1 MGHVINSRKKIIIFS
16 YSKMSLIVLS
26 SKGDDPEDFSN
37 YMTQGV
43 KIPKN
48 AEVCLVSSHINRKL
62 QTPREISIA
71 AGSNTFALSYGS
83 GVDTDR
89 DGINYTPHSPMEIS
103 LSQSNNKFPI
113 HIAKYTSIEN
123 YFNNFMNE
131 SNNIPISTITNG
143 AWINDI
149 NQDKFTFRC
158 RQRKPDR
165 AASEGSSIASDFRVR
180 AGINDQMGQV
190 STGETLENNTGFGE
204 GAKVAQSTDA
214 NRTNY
219 VKLSI
224 NALGSVSESQGNFI
238 DTQPLWNTDTG
249 AEQGTFEVLGSR
261 HGVVGGA
268 WYWDVSC
275 GAISVDTDTHV
286 LGMRGGI
293 VAGNK
298 FNFEDASNDY
308 NILLDPQTGGTNF
321 DIWWQIDG
329 VGPSTVSVGFY
340 YRRNIGIDK
349 QNSPSDND
357 VVKFGSVRRAVTL
370 GQDLRLMLRPCRR
383 SRDGNPISATNFVYC
398 IDAGFGIV
406 THASGDLSNEGSANQ
421 GGTLGYADITD
432 KYAVDSSFNLY
443 QYLPLRQG
451 TSFAYQNAA
460 NRTVQQSAIH
470 HKLGAS
476 KTELMDVSGLPITIG
491 TSTMNQT
498 QINDNNLDS
507 SWSSSVARSTLGTT
521 LGFTEPVKNQ
531 TMQLMGTNGIIS
543 DVRVESSIQT
553 AHTLVV
559 QLPDLSIT
567 GFYGNT
573 QGTADSGT
581 LNINGGGNSAPILAT
596 IPFGNPTRITDLS
609 SVNSGYLDLHK
620 GQYFAAPVENWIR
633 VNNPNSLVLSSL
645 RCRLTDELGS
655 KPNMLDPNTTIVIK
669 IRERADVKNVI
680 QGGTVARPDES

>member
-1 MGHVINSRKKIIIFS
+1 
-16 YSKMSLIVLS
+16 MSLIVLS

-37 YMTQGV
+37 YMTQGI

-48 AEVCLVSSHINRKL
+48 AEICLVSSHINRKL
-62 QTPREISIA
+62 KVPEEISID
-71 AGSNTFALSYGS
+71 AGSNTFALSYGL
-83 GVDTDR
+83 GVDANR
-89 DGINYTPHSPMEIS
+89 DSGGYTPHQPLEIS
-103 LSQSNNKFPI
+103 LSQSSNKFPI
-113 HIAKYTSIEN
+113 HIAKHTSIEN
-123 YFNNFMNE
+123 YFNTFMNE
-131 SNNIPISTITNG
+131 SKNNPVSTLTNG

-149 NQDKFTFRC
+149 NQNKFTFRC
-158 RQRKPDR
+158 RQRKPNT
-165 AASEGSSIASDFRVR
+165 AASEGSSNAIKFKVR
-180 AGINDQMGQV
+180 AGINDQMGIATNV
-190 STGETLENNTGFGE
+190 GDTLENNTGFGE
-204 GAKVAQSTDA
+204 GATALQSTDTG
-214 NRTNY
+214 RTNY
-219 VKLSI
+219 VKLTI
-224 NALGSVSESQGNFI
+224 NDTVEVKESQGNFI

-249 AEQGTFEVLGSR
+249 AEQGTWAGLTSR
-261 HGVVGGA
+261 KGVTGGA
-268 WYWDVSC
+268 WYWDISC
-275 GAISVDTDTHV
+275 GAITVATKAQI

-298 FNFEDASNDY
+298 FNFENASNDY

-321 DIWWQIDG
+321 DIWWQIDS
-329 VGPSTVSVGFY
+329 VGPSIVSVSFY

-406 THASGDLSNEGSANQ
+406 THASGELSGEGSANQ

-460 NRTVQQSAIH
+460 ARTIQQSAIH
-470 HKLGAS
+470 HNMGAIN
-476 KTELMDVSGLPITIG
+476 TEFMDVSGLPISIG

-498 QINDNNLDS
+498 QINENNLDS
-507 SWSSSVARSTLGTT
+507 SWSSSVARSTIGNT
-521 LGFTEPVKNQ
+521 LGFTEPVKQQ
-531 TMQLMGTNGIIS
+531 TMANMATVGIAS
-543 DVRVESSIQT
+543 DVRIESST
-553 AHTLVV
+553 PTTHTLVV

-573 QGTADSGT
+573 AGTADSGT

-609 SVNSGYLDLHK
+609 SVACGYLNLHK

-633 VNNPNSLVLSSL
+633 LNNPNSLVLSSL

-655 KPNMLDPNTTIVIK
+655 KPGMLDPNTTIVIK

-680 QGGTVARPDES
+680 QGGTPARPDESN